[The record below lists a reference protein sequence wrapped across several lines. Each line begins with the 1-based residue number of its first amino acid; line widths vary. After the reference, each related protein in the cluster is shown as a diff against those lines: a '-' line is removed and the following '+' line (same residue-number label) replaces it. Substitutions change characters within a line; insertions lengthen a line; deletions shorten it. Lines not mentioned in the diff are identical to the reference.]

1 MSQENVEIVRRLTEA
16 MVRGDPDS
24 FVACCSPDVDWEE
37 NTAAFFGLRANYR
50 GHEAIREWFQEA
62 VVENWDAISFEIEEN
77 VEAPDGRVLTGGVL
91 TARGKGSGVQTR
103 RRFWFVVWVKNGKI
117 TRRQVFL
124 DRKEALE
131 AAGLSEQDAH
141 SA

>member
-1 MSQENVEIVRRLTEA
+1 
-16 MVRGDPDS
+16 
-24 FVACCSPDVDWEE
+24 
-37 NTAAFFGLRANYR
+37 
-50 GHEAIREWFQEA
+50 
-62 VVENWDAISFEIEEN
+62 VENWDAISFETEEN

-91 TARGKGSGVQTR
+91 IARGKGSGVQTR

-131 AAGLSEQDAH
+131 AAGLSE
-141 SA
+141 